1 MTSGKTLQPV
11 IEHGWRSGFMNML
24 RKENSLWWGTRKWWV
39 QTLIWL
45 LISNGI
51 IAFILWVI
59 PMIDPSE
66 DMNLNASGVN
76 ELTRVFLQLE
86 TFFTSIGVM
95 VLSQGLIVNE
105 KKDGTAAW
113 VLANPV
119 SRSSFIFSK
128 LVGHGWA
135 MFIILIVVQSLVVYL
150 QLALKAGMYFNPV
163 PFIAAT
169 GVLCVLLLFYL
180 VLALM
185 LGTLFNATGPVIGI
199 SIAVAIGMIL
209 LPQIL
214 GGLVPWLVA
223 ILPNRLADMAL
234 VIVVVQ
240 KLPADWYFPMVSTGV
255 LIVLFIA
262 LAIVRLGREEF

>member
-1 MTSGKTLQPV
+1 
-11 IEHGWRSGFMNML
+11 
-24 RKENSLWWGTRKWWV
+24 
-39 QTLIWL
+39 
-45 LISNGI
+45 
-51 IAFILWVI
+51 
-59 PMIDPSE
+59 
-66 DMNLNASGVN
+66 
-76 ELTRVFLQLE
+76 
-86 TFFTSIGVM
+86 
-95 VLSQGLIVNE
+95 
-105 KKDGTAAW
+105 
-113 VLANPV
+113 
-119 SRSSFIFSK
+119 
-128 LVGHGWA
+128 
-135 MFIILIVVQSLVVYL
+135 
-150 QLALKAGMYFNPV
+150 V